1 MYTQTII
8 PQNEAYLLSVPKE
21 LVGHLVRITIDDLE
35 SVKESSASKSQSLQ
49 DILAHFSAITIDTRG
64 FSFDREEANQR

>member
-8 PQNEAYLLSVPKE
+8 PQKESVLLAVPKE

-35 SVKESSASKSQSLQ
+35 SVGGISPANAKSIP
-49 DILAHFSAITIDTRG
+49 DILSHFSAIAIDTRG
-64 FSFDREEANQR
+64 FSFNRDEANQR